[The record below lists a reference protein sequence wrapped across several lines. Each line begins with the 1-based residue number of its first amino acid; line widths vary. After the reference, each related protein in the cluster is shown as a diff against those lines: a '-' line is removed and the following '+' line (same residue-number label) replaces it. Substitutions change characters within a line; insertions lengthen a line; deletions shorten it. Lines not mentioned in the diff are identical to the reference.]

1 MKKFTSILL
10 VFMMLALLCSSAYA
24 ALPETVQPLWNNV
37 EEAYVEISFSS
48 SGNGCAAGY
57 VIGNP
62 GTTKIT
68 VRLSIYVDEDGEWVL
83 LGGNTESV
91 NGSNLSV
98 DKSFN
103 AVSGKYYKAVLT
115 FMVTKNGVMES
126 DRVYAYATCP

>member
-1 MKKFTSILL
+1 MKKTTSILL
-10 VFMMLALLCSSAYA
+10 VFMMLALLCSPAYA
-24 ALPETVQPLWNNV
+24 ALPETVQPLWDNTSDANV
-37 EEAYVEISFSS
+37 WFSFSNLDNS
-48 SGNGCAAGY
+48 AEGY
-57 VIGNP
+57 VIGKA